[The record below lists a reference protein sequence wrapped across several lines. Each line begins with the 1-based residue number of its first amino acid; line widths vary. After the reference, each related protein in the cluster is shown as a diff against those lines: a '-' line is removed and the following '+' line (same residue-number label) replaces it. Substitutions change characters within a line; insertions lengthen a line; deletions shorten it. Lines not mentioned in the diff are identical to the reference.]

1 MFEYNFPITNFQNLT
16 NLNTFVQ
23 NLVKYII
30 IWKDLILYNYNIKLS
45 LVTSFAVSL
54 ILAKYS
60 LKFLR

>member
-16 NLNTFVQ
+16 NLNTFLQ
-23 NLVKYII
+23 KLVKYII

-45 LVTSFAVSL
+45 LVTSFVISL

>member
-45 LVTSFAVSL
+45 LVTSFAISL
-54 ILAKYS
+54 ILVKYS